1 MNIRDKNTQVHDSAF
16 KTAWSMLQRR
26 KWLAVLAFVVPFA
39 AAISLVIGLPDLYQ
53 AKTTILVQQDTVLD
67 HRTGLPSGESLE
79 VRLQMINAEVL
90 SRARLQELID
100 RFDLYATLKKS
111 ASSEQVIERMRQDI
125 QLEQQ
130 KVDSRW
136 GGGGDTVTFTLSYQN
151 WAPETAAQ
159 VANSLASFYVE
170 QNELHRPRQV
180 NAVIDDP
187 IPETETVTVP
197 VATAGMNQL
206 DDLKRELAELRGNFS
221 ESYPDISRIKAEIAT
236 LTRQQMIAYS
246 RAQRRQID
254 SSVTRAANPSA
265 VQRELELLV
274 KEENSLLDAIEAGAS
289 NTGNASQQVTEFDTL
304 RQRYEET
311 KQRRESLSRR
321 YQQMPKAV
329 IADESRPEQQFR
341 VLDPAIVPGEPFA
354 PGRGRLIFMVLVLAL
369 GVAGVAVLLAEQLDT
384 SFHRRDDLWSFSNL
398 PILASIPRIISRGDV
413 WKRRLKFVFVS
424 VVVASGIMLLVEA
437 SHVLGQNSEQVVW
450 VLAQRG
456 V

>member
-1 MNIRDKNTQVHDSAF
+1 MNIQDRNTQLHDSAF
-16 KTAWSMLQRR
+16 RTAWSMLQRR
-26 KWLAVLAFVVPFA
+26 KWLAVLAFLVPFA
-39 AAISLVIGLPDLYQ
+39 AAISLVIGLPDLYR

-67 HRTGLPSGESLE
+67 YRTGLPSGESLE

-90 SRARLQELID
+90 SRARLQNLID
-100 RFDLYATLKKS
+100 RFDLYADLKKS
-111 ASSEQVIERMRQDI
+111 ASSEQVIERMRRDI

-136 GGGGDTVTFTLSYQN
+136 GGGDTVTFTLSYQS
-151 WAPETAAQ
+151 WEPETAAQ

-180 NAVIDDP
+180 NAVIDP
-187 IPETETVTVP
+187 VPESAPVTVP
-197 VATAGMNQL
+197 VATAGIDQL

-236 LTRQQMIAYS
+236 LTRQQMITYS
-246 RAQRRQID
+246 RAQRTQID
-254 SSVTRAANPSA
+254 SSVTRTANPSA
-265 VQRELELLV
+265 IQRELALLV
-274 KEENSLLDAIEAGAS
+274 EEENRLLDAIESGAS
-289 NTGNASQQVTEFDTL
+289 NTGNASQRVTEFDTL
-304 RQRYEET
+304 RQKYEET

-321 YQQMPKAV
+321 YQQMPKAA

-341 VLDPAIVPGEPFA
+341 VLDPAIVPAEAFA
-354 PGRGRLIFMVLVLAL
+354 PGRGRIMFMVLVLAL

-398 PILASIPRIISRGDV
+398 PILASIPQIISRGDV
-413 WKRRLKFVFVS
+413 WKRRLKFVFIS
-424 VVVASGIMLLVEA
+424 VVVVSGMMLLVEA